1 MTFNRLFPL
10 AFRSAVLALTLSQSL
25 AHAALFDDDEARRA
39 ILDLRQKVD
48 AIAAKQAAETQR
60 VANSA
65 ADEQAQLRRSLFDL
79 QSQIDALKQDLATLR
94 GQNENLTQQIVSLQR
109 NQKDLAQGVEKRLS
123 VIEPSDVTLDGK
135 TFKAEPAETKD
146 YEAALAQFRQGDF
159 AGASKL
165 FVAFV
170 GRYPV
175 SRSRRT
181 MWMYRDGDDLGR
193 DNRIRLLG
201 GANREVVRAILVIE
215 ELVGQ
220 DQLIVVP
227 EAIESPNR
235 VGVIGPA
242 FIAWDMPPDRPFL
255 AAIEGLVESQ
265 QVVVTLGADE
275 PLGGADQVLGV
286 GGIDPDVGL
295 RVIFDQHR
303 RGCRIAGVAADLGRI
318 GTEVFTSGAST
329 VAG

>member
-1 MTFNRLFPL
+1 MMTFNRLFPL

-170 GRYPV
+170 GRYPY
-175 SRSRRT
+175 SGYGPSALFWLGNAQYAT
-181 MWMYRDGDDLGR
+181 RDYPAAIANFKAMIKADPQSPRAPESALSIANCQTDMKDLKAAKKT
-193 DNRIRLLG
+193 LQ
-201 GANREVVRAILVIE
+201 
-215 ELVGQ
+215 ELV
-220 DQLIVVP
+220 V
-227 EAIESPNR
+227 AFPNSDAAAAAKER
-235 VGVIGPA
+235 
-242 FIAWDMPPDRPFL
+242 L
-255 AAIEGLVESQ
+255 AKLK
-265 QVVVTLGADE
+265 
-275 PLGGADQVLGV
+275 
-286 GGIDPDVGL
+286 
-295 RVIFDQHR
+295 
-303 RGCRIAGVAADLGRI
+303 
-318 GTEVFTSGAST
+318 
-329 VAG
+329 